1 MTIKLSRLEKS
12 LFAAVALLVPALVVF
27 FALNWAWAVVV
38 YGLGMILVLLWLWR
52 SQGRDSRTGR
62 FLIKMLIL
70 SAFVAL
76 GGCQAPR
83 FDAPWAQA
91 DTHAES
97 IGEKV
102 NAAAT
107 QVSGTAAEIVTT
119 AREGRNATPEAI
131 RPKLDPFWSRIVA
144 SGHMLYLQSDALI
157 AVRKDID
164 ALRAEVQAGQ
174 RELKSTLAALEDE
187 KTGRAKDNK
196 AWEEKLAK
204 ANGKWEAGFRTI
216 SWLAIV
222 SIGISVALGFMLH
235 DFRISI
241 AGGAGGM
248 AVVIACM
255 VVGQIQAWLP
265 WVAGGLVVLAI
276 AWVLIEAAIRRSFW
290 QAIRTSPVQDF
301 EDLLRPQPV
310 AKVG

>member
-27 FALNWAWAVVV
+27 FALNWAWAVVAW
-38 YGLGMILVLLWLWR
+38 GIGMILVLLWLWR
-52 SQGRDSRTGR
+52 SQGRDPRTGR
-62 FLIKMLIL
+62 FIIKLLIL
-70 SAFVAL
+70 GSML
-76 GGCQAPR
+76 GMVGCRQTPLDNSLFRA
-83 FDAPWAQA
+83 DARA
-91 DTHAES
+91 DD
-97 IGEKV
+97 IGQKI

-107 QVSGTAAEIVTT
+107 QVSGTAVEIVTT
-119 AREGRNATPEAI
+119 ARDGRSATPPEI
-131 RPKLDPFWSRIVA
+131 RPTLDPFWSRIIV
-144 SGHMLYLQSDALI
+144 SGQMLYMQSDALM

-164 ALRAEVQAGQ
+164 VLRTEVQEGQ
-174 RELKSTLAALEDE
+174 RQLAGALAAVESE
-187 KTGRAKDNK
+187 KAGRAKDNK
-196 AWEEKLAK
+196 AWEEKLTK

-248 AVVIACM
+248 AVVVSCM
-255 VVGQIQAWLP
+255 IVGQIQAWLP
-265 WVAGGLVVLAI
+265 WVAGGLVVTAI
-276 AWVLIEAAIRRSFW
+276 AWVLVEAAIRRSFW
-290 QAIRTSPVQDF
+290 EAIRTSPAQDF
-301 EDLLRPQPV
+301 EDLLRPEPV

>member
-1 MTIKLSRLEKS
+1 MTIKFSRLEKT
-12 LFAAVALLVPALVVF
+12 LFAAVALVAPALAVF
-27 FALNWAWAVVV
+27 FAFNWAWAVVV
-38 YGLGMILVLLWLWR
+38 YGLGMILTLLWVWR
-52 SQGRDSRTGR
+52 SQGRDPRTGR
-62 FLIKMLIL
+62 FLIKVLIL
-70 SAFVAL
+70 GAFVTL
-76 GGCQAPR
+76 GGCQSPR

-119 AREGRNATPEAI
+119 AREGRNATPEAV
-131 RPKLDPFWSRIVA
+131 RPRLDPFWSRIIA

-174 RELKSTLAALEDE
+174 RELKNTLIALEEE
-187 KTGRAKDNK
+187 KAGRAKDNQV
-196 AWEEKLAK
+196 WEQKLAK
-204 ANGKWEAGFRTI
+204 ANSKWETGFRTI

-241 AGGAGGM
+241 AGGAGGL
-248 AVVIACM
+248 AVVVVCM
-255 VVGQIQAWLP
+255 IVGQIQAWLP
-265 WVAGGLVVLAI
+265 WVAGGLVAVAI
-276 AWVLIEAAIRRSFW
+276 AWVLVEAAIRRSFW
-290 QAIRTSPVQDF
+290 QAIRTSPVQDV